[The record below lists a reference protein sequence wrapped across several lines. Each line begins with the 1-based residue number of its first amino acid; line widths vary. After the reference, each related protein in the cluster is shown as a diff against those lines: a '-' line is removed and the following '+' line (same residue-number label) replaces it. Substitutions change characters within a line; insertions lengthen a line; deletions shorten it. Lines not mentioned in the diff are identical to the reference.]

1 MYRYIRILVLC
12 AFAGYLLAAVFLTA
26 GGVYAGAIKG
36 LLVGML
42 VAGGEWK
49 WIHRQ
54 KMELARVRQ

>member
-1 MYRYIRILVLC
+1 VLC

>member
-1 MYRYIRILVLC
+1 VYRYIRILVLC
-12 AFAGYLLAAVFLTA
+12 AFAGYLLAAVFLTP

-49 WIHRQ
+49 WIHRR
-54 KMELARVRQ
+54 KMELARIRQ